1 MNAIGL
7 IETIGY
13 VAAIEA
19 SDACVKSANVN
30 IVSIDKVGAGIVT
43 LTICGD
49 VGAVKSAVEAGE
61 MAAQRVG
68 TLRSSHVIP
77 RMHNEVVDVL
87 LKKEEPNV
95 CNKCND
101 LNNNSEYT
109 LEVTF
114 NASEEGSNENNEN
127 ANEAID
133 KSLYE
138 NINEE
143 IEDSNINEVEALE
156 QLEIYNEIEN
166 TEIDK
171 DNLSKYSVK
180 ELKAIVK
187 KLDNSITHKELNAL
201 KKEDLINLVK
211 RIIGEDR

>member
-30 IVSIDKVGAGIVT
+30 IVSLDKVGAGIVT

-114 NASEEGSNENNEN
+114 NASEEGSNENNEI

-133 KSLYE
+133 KNLYE

-187 KLDNSITHKELNAL
+187 KLDNSITHKELNVL

>member
-30 IVSIDKVGAGIVT
+30 IVSLDKVGAGIVT

-114 NASEEGSNENNEN
+114 NASEEGSNENNEI

-156 QLEIYNEIEN
+156 QLEIYNEIDN

-187 KLDNSITHKELNAL
+187 KLDNSITHKELNVL

>member
-101 LNNNSEYT
+101 SENT

-114 NASEEGSNENNEN
+114 NVSEEGSNENNEI

-133 KSLYE
+133 KNLYE

-156 QLEIYNEIEN
+156 QLEIYNEIDN

>member
-101 LNNNSEYT
+101 SENT

-114 NASEEGSNENNEN
+114 NVSEEGSNENNEI

-133 KSLYE
+133 KNLYE
-138 NINEE
+138 
-143 IEDSNINEVEALE
+143 NINEVEALE

-187 KLDNSITHKELNAL
+187 KLDNSITHKELNVL

>member
-30 IVSIDKVGAGIVT
+30 IVSLDKVGAGIVT

-114 NASEEGSNENNEN
+114 NASEEGSNENNEI

-156 QLEIYNEIEN
+156 QLEIYNEIDN